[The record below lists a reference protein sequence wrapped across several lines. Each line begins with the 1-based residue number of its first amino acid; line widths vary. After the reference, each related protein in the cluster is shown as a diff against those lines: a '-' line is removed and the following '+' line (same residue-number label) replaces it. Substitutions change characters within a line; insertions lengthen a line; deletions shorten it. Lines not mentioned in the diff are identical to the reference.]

1 MAHLIQVHVVN
12 PQQQAYVQLFLTLY
26 GHKENVNADQ
36 VFQKLVSNVYAMVPK
51 QAISVIN
58 VHISQTQD
66 MWLVQILVN
75 VEMVSLT
82 LEILVCQVD
91 KIQAMMT
98 QTNVV
103 WVLTLI
109 RITKDVWL
117 VLMDV

>member
-1 MAHLIQVHVVN
+1 
-12 PQQQAYVQLFLTLY
+12 
-26 GHKENVNADQ
+26 
-36 VFQKLVSNVYAMVPK
+36 
-51 QAISVIN
+51 
-58 VHISQTQD
+58 
-66 MWLVQILVN
+66 
-75 VEMVSLT
+75 MVSLT

-109 RITKDVWL
+109 RITKDVWR